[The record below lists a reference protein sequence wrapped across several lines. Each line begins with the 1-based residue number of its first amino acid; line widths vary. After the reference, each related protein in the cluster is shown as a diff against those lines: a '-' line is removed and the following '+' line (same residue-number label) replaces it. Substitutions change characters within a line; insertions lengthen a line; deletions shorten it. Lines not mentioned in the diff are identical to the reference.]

1 MRKILIRINSFV
13 KGFILFLRPHKL
25 LGFLISP
32 LKLTVNTLELS
43 RWIGKNNRK
52 DILNNFYVPIYD
64 YSRRYSLY
72 KYLAEKKELYSSKF
86 TYLEFGVCG
95 GVSFNWWLENC
106 KSPDSKFFGFDT
118 FEGLPESW
126 GLFFNKGAMKEGVP
140 EVNDKRAEFL
150 KGLFQ
155 DTLTSFIDTNK
166 EPLSEKLVIHMD
178 ADLYT
183 STLYVLTSLAGYL
196 KKGDIIFFDEFGVP
210 NHEFLAFKNFIESYY
225 IKYELIGV
233 VNNFGQVAFEIQ

>member
-1 MRKILIRINSFV
+1 MRKILIKINSFA

-32 LKLTVNTLELS
+32 LKLTVNILELS

-64 YSRRYSLY
+64 YSRRYNLY
-72 KYLAEKKELYSSKF
+72 KYLSEKKGLYDSKF

-95 GVSFNWWLENC
+95 GVSFKWWLENC
-106 KSPDSKFFGFDT
+106 KSPDSRFFGFDT

-126 GLFFNKGAMKEGVP
+126 GLFFNKGEMKEGVP
-140 EVNDKRAEFL
+140 QVNDKRAEFL

-155 DTLTSFIDTNK
+155 DTLKSFINTNK
-166 EPLSEKLVIHMD
+166 EHLSEKLVIHMD

-183 STLYVLTSLAGYL
+183 STLYVLTSLAHYL
-196 KKGDIIFFDEFGVP
+196 KKGDVIFFDEFGVP

-233 VNNFGQVAFEIQ
+233 VNNFGQVAFEIK